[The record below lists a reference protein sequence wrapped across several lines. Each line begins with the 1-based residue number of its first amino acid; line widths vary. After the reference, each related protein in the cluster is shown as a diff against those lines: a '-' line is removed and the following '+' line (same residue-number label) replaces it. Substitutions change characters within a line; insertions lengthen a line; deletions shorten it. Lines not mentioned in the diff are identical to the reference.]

1 MEKMG
6 HRYRNGMQI
15 IAELIYYHQIITNVR
30 VKGEE
35 FLDDCDELELLR
47 NFRDSYVKEN
57 YPQDIEK
64 YYVIAPKIVE
74 KVKGLKDNV
83 DVFRKMY
90 YELVLPCC
98 NLIEENKLYEAY
110 NRYKNYS
117 LELAEKYLQ

>member
-1 MEKMG
+1 MS
-6 HRYRNGMQI
+6 
-15 IAELIYYHQIITNVR
+15 

-74 KVKGLKDNV
+74 KVKEQKDNV

>member
-1 MEKMG
+1 M
-6 HRYRNGMQI
+6 
-15 IAELIYYHQIITNVR
+15 
-30 VKGEE
+30 
-35 FLDDCDELELLR
+35 
-47 NFRDSYVKEN
+47 
-57 YPQDIEK
+57 
-64 YYVIAPKIVE
+64 IAPKIVE

-83 DVFRKMY
+83 DVFQKMY